1 MLTRRNGGG
10 GGDRQRMLMRRNG
23 GGGGGVASRGSPT
36 WSKSNIYITYLS
48 SVVEYIFPASKDHA
62 GVWFLRYRLFT
73 SPWRVFGVEH

>member
-36 WSKSNIYITYLS
+36 WSKSNIYNIPGLCCRVYLS
-48 SVVEYIFPASKDHA
+48 
-62 GVWFLRYRLFT
+62 GQ
-73 SPWRVFGVEH
+73 

>member
-1 MLTRRNGGG
+1 ME
-10 GGDRQRMLMRRNG
+10 
-23 GGGGGVASRGSPT
+23 VEVEASRRVVPLPGV
-36 WSKSNIYITYLS
+36 NLIYITYLG